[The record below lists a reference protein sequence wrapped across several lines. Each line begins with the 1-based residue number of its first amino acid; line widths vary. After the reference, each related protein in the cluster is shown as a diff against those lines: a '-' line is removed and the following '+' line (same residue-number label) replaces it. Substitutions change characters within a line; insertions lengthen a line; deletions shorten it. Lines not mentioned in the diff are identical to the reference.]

1 MPHPL
6 PLFPLKVV
14 LFPGALLPLHIFE
27 PRYRRLLA
35 DVSEHERRFG
45 ILPPGEEG
53 GLPRPGAIGCTAL
66 VRGVQALPDGCSN
79 IVVSGEERFRLL
91 EPVVANGS
99 PYPRGLVEPVAD
111 IAEVQVPSDVE
122 VIRLRAL
129 AERYA
134 AALESRTDQFLEL
147 QFSRE
152 VTALSFEAAGLLE
165 WPFEDR
171 QRVLESRSVRERVTL
186 LLHALPA
193 LVQAAEQRA
202 RVHVRARQNGHGAL
216 R

>member
-1 MPHPL
+1 MPHQL

-35 DVSEHERRFG
+35 DASAGQRRFG
-45 ILPPGEEG
+45 ILPPGEDGE
-53 GLPRPGAIGCTAL
+53 LPGPGAVGCVAL

-91 EPVVANGS
+91 EPVAAGT
-99 PYPRGLVEPVAD
+99 PYHQGLVQPLED
-111 IAEVQVPSDVE
+111 IADVQVPSNVE
-122 VIRLRAL
+122 IIRLRAL

-134 AALESRTDQFLEL
+134 AALESRHDQFLEL
-147 QFSRE
+147 EFSLDPA
-152 VTALSFEAAGLLE
+152 ALSFEAAGLLE
-165 WPFEDR
+165 WSFEDR

-202 RVHVRARQNGHGAL
+202 RVHGQAKQNGHGAL